1 MLFRTFNTKTK
12 NTDNSPPAIETKRD
26 KASESHWTKYCEE
39 CPEDCAC
46 KNYEV

>member
-1 MLFRTFNTKTK
+1 MIFRMFNAKQDETKQ
-12 NTDNSPPAIETKRD
+12 SPPSIETKVDEIR
-26 KASESHWTKYCEE
+26 ESHWTKYCLE

>member
-1 MLFRTFNTKTK
+1 MFFRMFNSEKK
-12 NTDNSPPAIETKRD
+12 AANLDPPAIETKVDEIR
-26 KASESHWTKYCEE
+26 ESHWTKYCAE